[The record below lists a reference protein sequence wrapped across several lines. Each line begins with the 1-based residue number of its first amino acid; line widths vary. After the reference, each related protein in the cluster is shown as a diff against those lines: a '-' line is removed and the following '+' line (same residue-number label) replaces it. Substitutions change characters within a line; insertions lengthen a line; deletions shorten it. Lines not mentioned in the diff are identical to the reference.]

1 MKKIMKKIL
10 NSNVNDHVRVSKYKN
25 IFAKEYA
32 LNWSKEIFVLKT
44 IKNTVLWTYVIS
56 DLTGEEI
63 IGSFYEKEL
72 QKINKK
78 ELRIE
83 KVIKMKENKC
93 QMERI

>member
-1 MKKIMKKIL
+1 MKKIL

-63 IGSFYEKEL
+63 ISSFYEKEL

-83 KVIKMKENKC
+83 KVIKMKENEC

>member
-1 MKKIMKKIL
+1 MKKIL

-63 IGSFYEKEL
+63 ISSFYEKEL